1 MEPDKSPAAQV
12 KEAAWTY
19 TAWALVLA
27 VVFLAGL
34 FLGYS
39 LWGSGE
45 MGQPALVKRTAKL
58 EEDINRIKNERE
70 DCQKVREVTETRKA
84 SCEKELEALKA
95 KAATP

>member
-1 MEPDKSPAAQV
+1 MDPDKSPAAQV

-19 TAWALVLA
+19 TAWALVLV

-39 LWGSGE
+39 LWGSGD

-95 KAATP
+95 KAPNS